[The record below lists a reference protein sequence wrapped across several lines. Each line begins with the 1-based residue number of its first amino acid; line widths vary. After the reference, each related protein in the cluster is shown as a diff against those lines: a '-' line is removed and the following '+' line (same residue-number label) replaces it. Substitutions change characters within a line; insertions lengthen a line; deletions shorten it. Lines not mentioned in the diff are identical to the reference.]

1 MFAFFAACAV
11 LGATLLVVQIALT
24 SFGAHVDSDAHHSL
38 AHDVGHGLD
47 LFSSRSLVAGLAFF
61 GIAGAAAAQ
70 AGWRPGLA
78 AFCAVAAGLTAM
90 VTVAWVM
97 SRLLGLEEDG
107 AVRTEGAIGAPAI
120 VYLAVPAAR
129 SGAGKVT
136 LTLQGRTVEYEAVTA
151 GDRLPTGAPVI
162 VVDVVSP
169 GTLEVA
175 PTPEA
180 GA

>member
-1 MFAFFAACAV
+1 MFAFFAACAA
-11 LGATLLVVQIALT
+11 LGAALLVVQIALT
-24 SFGAHVDSDAHHSL
+24 SFGAHVHADADHGL

-47 LFSSRSLVAGLAFF
+47 LFSTRSLVAGLAFF
-61 GIAGAAAAQ
+61 GIAGAAATQ
-70 AGWRPGLA
+70 AGWQPGVA
-78 AFCAVAAGLTAM
+78 VACAVAAGLAAM
-90 VTVAWVM
+90 ITVAWLM
-97 SRLLGLEEDG
+97 SRLLRLEEDG
-107 AVRTEGAIGAPAI
+107 TVRAEGALGAPAI
-120 VYLAVPAAR
+120 VYLAIPGAR

-169 GTLEVA
+169 GTVEVA

-180 GA
+180 GV

>member
-11 LGATLLVVQIALT
+11 LGAALLVVQIALT
-24 SFGAHVDSDAHHSL
+24 SFGAHVDVDADHDL

-47 LFSSRSLVAGLAFF
+47 LFSARSLVAGIAFF
-61 GIAGAAAAQ
+61 GIAGAAAAR
-70 AGWRPGLA
+70 AGWRPGLV
-78 AFCAVAAGLTAM
+78 AFCAVSAALVAM
-90 VTVAWVM
+90 LTVAWIM
-97 SRLLGLEEDG
+97 SRLLRLEEDG
-107 AVRTEGAIGAPAI
+107 AVRVEGAVGAPAI
-120 VYLAVPAAR
+120 VYLAIPGSR

-169 GTLEVA
+169 GTLEVV
-175 PTPEA
+175 PSPQA
-180 GA
+180 GV

>member
-1 MFAFFAACAV
+1 MFVFFAACAV
-11 LGATLLVVQIALT
+11 LGAALLVVQIALT
-24 SFGAHVDSDAHHSL
+24 SFGAHVDTDGHHGL
-38 AHDVGHGLD
+38 AHDIGHGLD

-61 GIAGAAAAQ
+61 GVAGAATAH
-70 AGWRPGLA
+70 AGWKPALVV
-78 AFCAVAAGLTAM
+78 FCAIAAGFAAM
-90 VTVAWVM
+90 LAVAWLM
-97 SRLLGLEEDG
+97 SRLLRLEEDG
-107 AVRTEGAIGAPAI
+107 IVRVEGALGAPAI
-120 VYLAVPAAR
+120 VYLAIPGAR

-180 GA
+180 GV

>member
-11 LGATLLVVQIALT
+11 LGAALLVVQIALT
-24 SFGAHVDSDAHHSL
+24 SFGAHVHADADHGF

-47 LFSSRSLVAGLAFF
+47 LFSTRSLVAGLAFF
-61 GIAGAAAAQ
+61 GIAGAAATQ
-70 AGWRPGLA
+70 AGWRPGFA
-78 AFCAVAAGLTAM
+78 VFCAAAAGLAAM
-90 VTVAWVM
+90 IAVAWLM
-97 SRLLGLEEDG
+97 SRLLRLEEDG
-107 AVRTEGAIGAPAI
+107 TVRAEGALGAPAI
-120 VYLAVPAAR
+120 VYLAIPGAR

-180 GA
+180 GV

>member
-11 LGATLLVVQIALT
+11 IGAVLLIVQVALT
-24 SFGAHVDSDAHHSL
+24 SFGAHVDSDGSHSL

-47 LFSSRSLVAGLAFF
+47 LFSTRSLVAGLAFF
-61 GIAGAAAAQ
+61 GVAGAAAVQ

-78 AFCAVAAGLTAM
+78 TFCAVAAGFAAM
-90 VTVAWVM
+90 LTVAWLM
-97 SRLLGLEEDG
+97 SRLLRLEDDGTVRVDG
-107 AVRTEGAIGAPAI
+107 AVGAPAV
-120 VYLAVPAAR
+120 VYLAIPGAR

-180 GA
+180 GV